1 MFRLPLSV
9 SISCIEGLGLQDGKY
24 HYRLP
29 LDFEETLHEIKRAG
43 IEAVELDICG
53 FWDGYTFEE
62 FAKPSAEKVVKAG
75 LRLNSVHFPFGMP
88 WIDLA
93 SPWERDRLAIIK
105 WCKKMF
111 SILDEFAPKAYVFH
125 PGGDHVNKENYE
137 VETAKLYDTVRQIAE
152 GTNACV
158 CVENMVRGE
167 LMDTVD
173 KVLDF
178 ARSVPTA
185 GVTLDLNHLLQDK
198 PEEAIE
204 RLGKRIKA
212 LHVSDYDFINER
224 HMMPKEGKIEWRKV
238 LSALEKAGVDCAF
251 NYELYM
257 KKYGYTYVQIKE
269 NYDSLF
275 EEYNRLRK

>member
-9 SISCIEGLGLQDGKY
+9 SISCVEGLGLQDGKY
-24 HYRLP
+24 RYRLP
-29 LDFEETLHEIKRAG
+29 LNFEETLREIKRAG
-43 IEAVELDICG
+43 IDAVELDICG
-53 FWDGYTFEE
+53 FWCGETFEE
-62 FAKPSAEKVVKAG
+62 FAKPSAEMIVKAG

-88 WIDLA
+88 WVDLV
-93 SPWERDRLAIIK
+93 SPWERDRLAIIA

-111 SILDEFAPKAYVFH
+111 AILDEYQPKAYVFH
-125 PGGDHVNKENYE
+125 PGGDHVNKENYA
-137 VETAKLYDTVRQIAE
+137 VETAKLYDTVAQIAE
-152 GTNACV
+152 GTSACV

-173 KVLDF
+173 KVLEF
-178 ARSVPTA
+178 SQSVPTA

-198 PEEAIE
+198 PEDAIL
-204 RLGKRIKA
+204 RLGKRIRA

-224 HMMPKEGKIEWRKV
+224 HMLPKEGKIDWMKV
-238 LSALEKAGVDCAF
+238 LSALEKTGVDCAF

-257 KKYGYTYVQIKE
+257 KKYGYTYAQIKE

-275 EEYNRLRK
+275 AEYNRK